1 MLPNALLKIGVSV
14 TFSLLSQFTFSQCN
28 ITLNDKFVIC
38 DYEELPLP
46 LQSGLEVSGGSQ
58 SYSYYWD
65 CFWELYPG
73 SSITM
78 DEHDILNDPTSS
90 HPIIINTEPGDTL
103 HFHLTVTDSEQNT
116 CEASILVITSCF
128 PTTLLGVCEWDTVN
142 PGESVVLCT
151 EVYSCIEPTSYAWSP
166 SNTLND
172 STIRFPT
179 ALPTEN
185 TLYTVTLTDPLGCSA
200 TSDMQIF
207 IATTDISNELQSEF
221 KVLQNVTERT
231 LRIQFPYADTWDV
244 EIYSM
249 NGAQIKIEQAI
260 HPVQHTVN
268 VSFLHSGIYM
278 VICKDPN
285 GLVFSQKILLL

>member
-1 MLPNALLKIGVSV
+1 MMQNTLLKIYVSV
-14 TFSLLSQFTFSQCN
+14 TLSLLGQLGFSQCN

-128 PTTLLGVCEWDTVN
+128 PTTLLGVCELATIN

-151 EVYSCIEPTSYAWSP
+151 EVYSCIEPTSYSWTP

-172 STIRFPT
+172 HTIRFPI
-179 ALPTEN
+179 ASPTEN
-185 TLYTVTLTDPLGCSA
+185 TLYTLTLTDPLGCSA
-200 TSDMQIF
+200 TSDMQII
-207 IATTDISNELQSEF
+207 IATTDISNESKSEF
-221 KVLQNVTERT
+221 KVLQNVTEGT
-231 LRIQFPYADTWDV
+231 LRIQFPYTETWDV

-249 NGAQIKIEQAI
+249 NGSQLIIEKAI
-260 HPVQHTVN
+260 NPVQHTMSVA
-268 VSFLHSGIYM
+268 FLHSGIYM
-278 VICKDPN
+278 VICKDTN
-285 GLVFSQKILLL
+285 GHAFSQKIYLP